1 MLSSKYVKDYRM
13 DTETTPSGKVKRKM
27 VYVGPF
33 FEWDLEKRYFEKL
46 RIRYMFALFASWGC
60 FLGSL
65 LFYSDL
71 SRLWYVILPYAF
83 EALVLIFASCAL
95 WNLYFAA
102 QPMVREVKD
111 KTLDRI
117 RFTSIVG
124 MICCIITVVG
134 IVAGIL
140 LNGYTQPGNILF
152 AIADPLIFLLL
163 LYGFK
168 VSKCLKIRE
177 KDNPLADMWKDK

>member
-13 DTETTPSGKVKRKM
+13 DTETTSSGKVKRKM
-27 VYVGPF
+27 VYVGPIY
-33 FEWDLEKRYFEKL
+33 EWDLEKRDLVKL
-46 RIRYMFALFASWGC
+46 RIRYMLAIFASWGC

-83 EALVLIFASCAL
+83 EVLVLIFASCAL

-111 KTLDRI
+111 KTLERI
-117 RFTSIVG
+117 RFTAIAG
-124 MICCIITVVG
+124 MICCGIAEVG

-140 LNGYTQPGNILF
+140 LNGYTQPRNILF
-152 AIADPLIFLLL
+152 AVVDPLIFLLS

-168 VSKCLKIRE
+168 VGKCLKIRE
-177 KDNPLADMWKDK
+177 KDNPLANQWRDK